1 VPEDPLLRAARL
13 ARRMPGYHWVRRRAV
28 PRIRRSG
35 AARTLA
41 YRLFAAGSRGSV
53 EAPLE
58 LAGGRLL
65 TGLGT
70 ERLPVILVSL
80 VGLTNGI
87 GTSASSG
94 QVVEAVI
101 DEVAEMQLL
110 GAGFRPVFLLDVPAF
125 RQARSYGYLVELVTP
140 RTAWSGESADW
151 SDYVAA
157 RVASMTR
164 TYGVSAMITAGPDG
178 LNDAARGVLRSFD
191 APEWNWD
198 APEWNWSVEPEAV
211 GCDRCGRH
219 QSNPASVRLIDHRR

>member
-1 VPEDPLLRAARL
+1 MVEDQLLRAARL
-13 ARRMPGYHWVRRRAV
+13 ARRMPGYHWVRRRTV

-35 AARTLA
+35 AARALA
-41 YRLFAAGSRGSV
+41 YRLFVAESRGLAAH

-58 LAGGRLL
+58 LAAGRLL

-70 ERLPVILVSL
+70 ERLPVILLSL

-87 GTSASSG
+87 GTNSSSG

-110 GAGFRPVFLLDVPAF
+110 RAGFRPVFLLDMPAF
-125 RQARSYGYLVELVTP
+125 SRARSYGYLVELVTP

-164 TYGVSAMITAGPDG
+164 TYGVSAMITVGPDG
-178 LNDAARGVLRSFD
+178 LDDAARGVLRSF
-191 APEWNWD
+191 
-198 APEWNWSVEPEAV
+198 
-211 GCDRCGRH
+211 G
-219 QSNPASVRLIDHRR
+219 